1 VHFSVWTRFWWLLHR
16 GLISLYE
23 DGCLGIAKAAGYS
36 ALLSFFPV
44 LTTIALLL
52 VQMRAREVSEI
63 ISRFLFEVVPPGTQE
78 IVMQQF
84 TVRGAKPVSLI
95 VFALAVSL
103 WAASGLILSMIEAFN
118 AVYKVPTNR
127 PMIRGRLVAVGL
139 AASSALPGL
148 GASAMIVFGSRT
160 ELFLVTTLGMLEQG
174 EQLVGGLFLF
184 GKLMRYVL
192 AFGAMML
199 TTLVLYRFGPARP
212 QRWKNL
218 WPGAMAAALL
228 WFLATLAFSW
238 YVRNIANY
246 NLFYGSIGAVIALLL
261 WMYLLSL
268 ITMFG
273 CAINAERERLA
284 EATGT

>member
-1 VHFSVWTRFWWLLHR
+1 M
-16 GLISLYE
+16 SLYE
-23 DGCLGIAKAAGYS
+23 DGCLGIAKAAAYS
-36 ALLSFFPV
+36 ALLAFFPV
-44 LTTIALLL
+44 LTTLALLL
-52 VQMRAREVSEI
+52 VQMKAREVSET

-78 IVMQQF
+78 LVMQQF

-103 WAASGLILSMIEAFN
+103 WAASGLILSMIEGFN
-118 AVYKVPTNR
+118 AVYKVPTSR
-127 PMIRGRLVAVGL
+127 PLVHGRLVAVGL

-160 ELFLVTTLGMLEQG
+160 EVFLVTGLGMLEQG

-184 GKLMRYVL
+184 GKVIRYAL
-192 AFGAMML
+192 AFAATML
-199 TTLVLYRFGPARP
+199 TTMVLYRFGPARP
-212 QRWKNL
+212 QQWKNL
-218 WPGAMAAALL
+218 WPGAMAAAVL

-238 YVRNIANY
+238 YVRNIADY
-246 NLFYGSIGAVIALLL
+246 NLLYGSIGAVIALIL

-273 CAINAERERLA
+273 CAVNAERERLA
-284 EATGT
+284 EVTGG